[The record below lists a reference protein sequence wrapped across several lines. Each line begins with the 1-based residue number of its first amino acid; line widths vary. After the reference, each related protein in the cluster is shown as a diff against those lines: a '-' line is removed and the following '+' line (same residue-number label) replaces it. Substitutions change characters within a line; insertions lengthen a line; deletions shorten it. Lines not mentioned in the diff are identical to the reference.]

1 MMNRRKFLGTTCLSC
16 VGGAIGLT
24 LVQSC
29 SSTTSLVN
37 AEIAGSDLVVPIDRF
52 KRSAKDD
59 NNYKSNIVVSN
70 DQLSNPICIY
80 RIDQN
85 TYHAFLLLCT
95 HQGAELQV
103 FGDRMECPA
112 HGSEFDINGV
122 PTDGPA
128 TEPLRSFP
136 VIVKDNQLLISL
148 R

>member
-16 VGGAIGLT
+16 IGGAIGLS

-29 SSTTSLVN
+29 SSASSLIN
-37 AEIAGSDLVVPIDRF
+37 AEISGADLIVPLENF
-52 KRSAKDD
+52 KRSGKDS
-59 NNYKSNIVVSN
+59 NNYKSHLVVSN
-70 DQLSNPICIY
+70 DKLSNPICIY
-80 RIDQN
+80 RLDQN

-103 FGDRMECPA
+103 FGDKMECPA

-122 PTDGPA
+122 PTNGPA

-136 VIVKDNQLLISL
+136 VTVTDNQLLISL

>member
-16 VGGAIGLT
+16 VGGVIGLSV
-24 LVQSC
+24 VQSC
-29 SSTTSLVN
+29 ASTSSLIN
-37 AEIAGSDLVVPIDRF
+37 AEIAGSDLIVPIEKFR
-52 KRSAKDD
+52 KLGKDS
-59 NNYKSNIVVSN
+59 NNYRTNLVVSN
-70 DQLSNPICIY
+70 DKLSNPICIY
-80 RIDQN
+80 RIDKD
-85 TYHAFLLLCT
+85 TYRAFLLLCT

-112 HGSEFDINGV
+112 HGSEFNSSGV

-136 VIVKDNQLLISL
+136 VTITANQLLISL

>member
-1 MMNRRKFLGTTCLSC
+1 MMNRRKFIGTTCLSC
-16 VGGAIGLT
+16 VGGAIGLS

-29 SSTTSLVN
+29 STTTSLVN
-37 AEIAGSDLVVPIDRF
+37 AEISGSDLVVPTDRF
-52 KRSAKDD
+52 KRSGKDD
-59 NNYKSNIVVSN
+59 NSYRSSIVVSN
-70 DQLSNPICIY
+70 NQLSNPICVY

-103 FGDRMECPA
+103 FGDKMECPA

-122 PTDGPA
+122 PTNGPA

-136 VIVKDNQLLISL
+136 VTVTDNQLLISL